1 MRIYYSLYGR
11 LQSMQAL
18 DKAFKRVRK
27 NKGAPGVDGQS
38 VQDFAQN
45 LESNLKQLLLELQEK
60 RYQPLPVRRV
70 EIAKDDGGKR
80 LLGIPAVR
88 DRVVQ
93 QCLASLM
100 TPIFDPDFHPSS
112 YGYRPERSCHQAI
125 SKATL
130 FIRQYRRQH
139 VVDMDLS
146 KCFDML
152 DHDLIIQ
159 SVRRRITDGS
169 VLSLINMFLKS
180 GIMVGSSWQ
189 SNERGSPQG
198 GVISPLLANIYL
210 DAFDQEM
217 KRRNHRIVRYADD
230 ILILCCSKTAA
241 EKAQKVASDIL
252 EGTLKLKVN
261 EAKTHIAHSDE
272 GVKFLGVIIGSQ
284 YTKIQE
290 KKLKA
295 LKVKV
300 KRITRRNGGKN
311 LALMLKELNP
321 VLRGFVNY
329 FKIAN
334 ISSMLKQLSGWIRR
348 RLRAVQLKLWK
359 KAAKLHRRLK
369 QRGYKPPFKFIK
381 MNSWCN
387 AGSPLAHYA
396 MPNSWFKE
404 IGLYSVDIVKTGVLA
419 PVTKE
424 QKTT

>member
-11 LQSMQAL
+11 LLSAQAL

-60 RYQPLPVRRV
+60 RYQPLPVKRV

-311 LALMLKELNP
+311 LALTLKELNP

-348 RLRAVQLKLWK
+348 RLRAVQLNLWK

-404 IGLYSVDIVKTGVLA
+404 IGLYSVDTVKTGVLA

>member
-1 MRIYYSLYGR
+1 
-11 LQSMQAL
+11 MQAL
-18 DKAFKRVRK
+18 QKAFKRVRK

-60 RYQPLPVRRV
+60 RYKPWPVKRV
-70 EIAKDDGGKR
+70 EIAKSDGGKR

-93 QCLASLM
+93 QCLTNLM
-100 TPIFDPDFHPSS
+100 TPIFDPEFHPSS
-112 YGYRPERSCHQAI
+112 YGYRPERSAHQAI
-125 SKATL
+125 NKATL

-152 DHDLIIQ
+152 DHHMIIQ
-159 SVRRRITDGS
+159 SVRKRITDGS
-169 VLSLINMFLKS
+169 ILSLINLFLKS

-241 EKAQKVASDIL
+241 QKAQQVASDIL
-252 EGTLKLKVN
+252 EGALKLKVN
-261 EAKTHIAHSDE
+261 DEKTHIAHSDE
-272 GVKFLGVIIGSQ
+272 GVKFLGVIICSQ
-284 YTKIQE
+284 YTTTQE

-295 LKVKV
+295 LKAKV

-311 LALMLKELNP
+311 VALVLQELNP
-321 VLRGFVNY
+321 ILRGFVNY

-348 RLRAVQLKLWK
+348 RLRAVQLNLWK
-359 KAAKLHRRLK
+359 KSAKLHRRLK

-381 MNSWCN
+381 MNSWRN
-387 AGSPLAHYA
+387 ASSPLAHYA

-404 IGLYSVDIVKTGVLA
+404 IGLYSIDEVKTGVLA
-419 PVTKE
+419 PVA
-424 QKTT
+424 